1 MRWPRGWCAS
11 LALVWWVSVFTACV
25 PAFAAK
31 PGAKPKKPPLTSDQR
46 AAQSVLKSLS
56 LRDRIAQLIVG
67 SCYGDAPSR
76 KSAEFEKY
84 RHWVRDLHIG
94 GLIVNNRVV
103 YGIVRNAEPHAMA
116 VFLNQMQKMSKVPL
130 IVGADFERGASMRVS
145 AGAAFPYNMAFS
157 AARDVEASRFE
168 GEVTAREARAVGV
181 QWVFAP
187 VADVN
192 NNPEN
197 PVINIRSFGENPDE
211 VSEHVSA
218 FIDGAHSDPKNRVIL
233 SAKHFPGHGDTN
245 VDSHFG
251 LPRLDASRERIEQI
265 ELKPFAAAMAH
276 GIDSIMSA
284 HMAVPAIEPQE
295 IPATASPKILT
306 GLLREQLGFN
316 GIVVTDAMDM
326 QGYAAQFNSGEGSVR
341 ALEAGADVLLM
352 PANPEQAIR
361 AVAAAVGSGR
371 LTRQRIDESVLRVL
385 TAKVHVGIMKKK
397 LVDPDEISDVLDS
410 PEEEQRAR
418 EISEHAVTLVRN
430 EHDLLPLAAAG
441 QYCVVITTGARISQ
455 FGQRTI
461 AEFRKRSPSSRFTI
475 VDPSM
480 PEKAIADEVGDT
492 GQCSAMIVTV
502 FGTGAPMRGDLP
514 AYLEKLAAGPVPMV
528 LVAVGSPYVLGNF
541 QGAMALLATFSTT
554 PPSEEA
560 AVRAL
565 FGEIPIS
572 GRLPVTIPGVAKYG
586 DGIQLPA
593 RTNSPS
599 H

>member
-1 MRWPRGWCAS
+1 MRWPRRLCVALV
-11 LALVWWVSVFTACV
+11 LALGVSAFAACL

-31 PGAKPKKPPLTSDQR
+31 PGAKPKKAPLTSDQR

-76 KSAEFEKY
+76 KSAEFERY

-116 VFLNQMQKMSKVPL
+116 LFLNQMQKMSKVPL
-130 IVGADFERGASMRVS
+130 IVGADFERGASMRLA
-145 AGAAFPYNMAFS
+145 AGAAFPYSMAFS

-211 VSEHVSA
+211 VSEHVTA

-284 HMAVPAIEPQE
+284 HMAVPAIEPEE
-295 IPATASPKILT
+295 IPATASPKIIT
-306 GLLREQLGFN
+306 GLLREELGFN

-371 LTRQRIDESVLRVL
+371 LTRQRIDQSVLRVL
-385 TAKVHVGIMKKK
+385 TAKVHVGLMKNK
-397 LVDPDEISDVLDS
+397 LVDADEISDVLDS
-410 PEEEQRAR
+410 PEEEERVQQ
-418 EISEHAVTLVRN
+418 ISDRAVTLVRD
-430 EHDLLPLAAAG
+430 EHDVLPLTAAG
-441 QYCVVITTGARISQ
+441 PYCVVITTGARISQ
-455 FGQRTI
+455 FGQHLI
-461 AEFRKRSPSSRFTI
+461 AEFRKRSPNSRYTI

-480 PEKAIADEVGDT
+480 PAKAIEDEVGDP
-492 GQCSAMIVTV
+492 GQCAAMIVTV

-514 AYLEKLAAGPVPMV
+514 AYLGRLAAGPAPMV
-528 LVAVGSPYVLGNF
+528 LVAMGSPYVLGNF
-541 QGAMALLATFSTT
+541 PGVPALLATFSAT
-554 PPSEEA
+554 PPSEES

-565 FGEIPIS
+565 FGEISIT
-572 GRLPVTIPGVAKYG
+572 GHLPVTIPGVAKYG
-586 DGIQLPA
+586 DGIQAPA